1 MDHGPNAQHPSSDH
15 PIDDAWDVDRGYLL
29 RVATKILG
37 SQNEAEDVV
46 QEAFSRLTRV
56 DIDTIDDVRGWLAVV
71 VRHIALDRIRSAY
84 VRHESTAESS
94 VLDGASSIAGDR
106 IVDPA
111 DRITLDEQL
120 QLALAIVL
128 DRLSPGERTAFVLHD
143 VFGFSFSDVGLIVG
157 RTPAAC
163 RQQASRARRSIR
175 SQGASATS
183 SEPDLSSQRV
193 VTERFIAACA
203 GGDLT
208 ALMAV
213 LDPDVVG
220 VATLIDHGPI
230 VRLEGRDAVASR
242 VVALFGPTS
251 RRSLLPVAV
260 ENKSGAVAFD
270 GERVAALIVFDEA
283 NGLIHH
289 IHTFVRPLPKR

>member
-15 PIDDAWDVDRGYLL
+15 LIDDAWDVDRGYLL

-46 QEAFSRLTRV
+46 QEAFSRLTRI

-94 VLDGASSIAGDR
+94 VLEGASSIAGDR

-163 RQQASRARRSIR
+163 RQLASRARRSIR
-175 SQGASATS
+175 SQGASAPS

-283 NGLIHH
+283 NGLIQH

>member
-1 MDHGPNAQHPSSDH
+1 
-15 PIDDAWDVDRGYLL
+15 
-29 RVATKILG
+29 
-37 SQNEAEDVV
+37 
-46 QEAFSRLTRV
+46 
-56 DIDTIDDVRGWLAVV
+56 
-71 VRHIALDRIRSAY
+71 
-84 VRHESTAESS
+84 
-94 VLDGASSIAGDR
+94 
-106 IVDPA
+106 
-111 DRITLDEQL
+111 
-120 QLALAIVL
+120 
-128 DRLSPGERTAFVLHD
+128 
-143 VFGFSFSDVGLIVG
+143 
-157 RTPAAC
+157 
-163 RQQASRARRSIR
+163 
-175 SQGASATS
+175 
-183 SEPDLSSQRV
+183 
-193 VTERFIAACA
+193 
-203 GGDLT
+203 
-208 ALMAV
+208 MAV